1 MIKVVEIW
9 RHPIKSHGREALSS
23 VAVTAGRTL
32 PLDRA
37 WAVAHD
43 QTDVDGSEWASCT
56 NFSRGA
62 KAPSLMAIN
71 AEWDDYNHLMTLTHP
86 SKEPLS
92 FDPDSQGAKLIEWTK
107 GMVPENRAQ
116 SARLVRAQQSGMTDT
131 DYPSISIGNMATH
144 RAIEQKHGRPLSN
157 LRWRCNIW
165 VDGAAPWEEFEWIG
179 KNIKIG
185 GVTFEI
191 KEPVTRCLAT
201 TANPE
206 TGARDADTL
215 AVLDTWDH
223 QEMTVYGVASTNG
236 QLAIGDELQVM

>member
-1 MIKVVEIW
+1 
-9 RHPIKSHGREALSS
+9 
-23 VAVTAGRTL
+23 
-32 PLDRA
+32 
-37 WAVAHD
+37 
-43 QTDVDGSEWASCT
+43 
-56 NFSRGA
+56 
-62 KAPSLMAIN
+62 MAIN
-71 AEWDDYNHLMTLTHP
+71 AEWDDHNHLMTLTHP
-86 SKEPLS
+86 SKAPLS
-92 FDPDSQGAKLIEWTK
+92 FDPDQEGAKLIEWTK

>member
-116 SARLVRAQQSGMTDT
+116 SARLVRAQ
-131 DYPSISIGNMATH
+131 
-144 RAIEQKHGRPLSN
+144 
-157 LRWRCNIW
+157 
-165 VDGAAPWEEFEWIG
+165 
-179 KNIKIG
+179 
-185 GVTFEI
+185 
-191 KEPVTRCLAT
+191 
-201 TANPE
+201 
-206 TGARDADTL
+206 
-215 AVLDTWDH
+215 
-223 QEMTVYGVASTNG
+223 
-236 QLAIGDELQVM
+236 

>member
-9 RHPIKSHGREALSS
+9 RHPIKSHGREALNT
-23 VAVTAGRTL
+23 VAVTAGQTL

-43 QTDVDGSEWASCT
+43 QTDADGSQWASCA

-71 AEWDDYNHLMTLTHP
+71 AEWDDHNHLMTLTHP
-86 SKEPLS
+86 SKAPLS
-92 FDPDSQGAKLIEWTK
+92 FDPDQEGAKC
-107 GMVPENRAQ
+107 
-116 SARLVRAQQSGMTDT
+116 LVRAQQSGMTDT

-191 KEPVTRCLAT
+191 KEPVTRCHAT